1 LHFSNQEKEMNIQ
14 SITYP
19 EKPTLVNVI
28 AWTTLASGIVNLGW
42 GLVVSAT
49 AFITI
54 IGICC
59 TPLTILPA
67 ILGIFEIIYAAK
79 LLSVPQQPVRPAINL
94 AVLEIVCILTGNLFS
109 MVVGILSL
117 IFYNDPAVKEYFARL
132 NGDAT
137 PGTVPPAPPQIPPF
151 TPIVTPAPVEESIP
165 SPIAGDETVVPP
177 APVEEFEEQASVP
190 PVEEA
195 PVVESEPSAPPVPS
209 EPGGAT
215 DETIVSS
222 LHKYEPPTTE
232 EPNPPD
238 QPTEE

>member
-1 LHFSNQEKEMNIQ
+1 MNAQ

-79 LLSVPQQPVRPAINL
+79 LLSAPPQPVRPAVNL

-132 NGDAT
+132 NGDMT
-137 PGTVPPAPPQIPPF
+137 PGAVPPVAPLIPSVTPVVTPPPAEEPMPSPTSGEEFVAPSTPVEEPVEQAPIIPVEEAPIVESEPSVPLEAPSATDETIMSSFHRDEPPAPPQ
-151 TPIVTPAPVEESIP
+151 
-165 SPIAGDETVVPP
+165 
-177 APVEEFEEQASVP
+177 
-190 PVEEA
+190 
-195 PVVESEPSAPPVPS
+195 
-209 EPGGAT
+209 
-215 DETIVSS
+215 
-222 LHKYEPPTTE
+222 
-232 EPNPPD
+232 EPNPPEK
-238 QPTEE
+238 PAEE